1 MQGARIMIWKLIT
14 KKGGVF
20 DKPRVQ
26 HPGKP
31 KPPTAEKPD
40 DPFRLPKPPA
50 PPGFEWRR
58 RKGR

>member
-1 MQGARIMIWKLIT
+1 MIWKLIT

-26 HPGKP
+26 RPKKP

-40 DPFRLPKPPA
+40 NPFRLPKPPA
-50 PPGFEWRR
+50 PPGFQWRR
-58 RKGR
+58 RKHR